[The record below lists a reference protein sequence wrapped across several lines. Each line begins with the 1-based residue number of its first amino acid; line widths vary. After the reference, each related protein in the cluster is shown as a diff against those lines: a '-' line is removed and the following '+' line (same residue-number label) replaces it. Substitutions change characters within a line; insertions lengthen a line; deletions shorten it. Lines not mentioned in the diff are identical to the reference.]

1 MNHHEIAK
9 QVEEPTLQTEVVH
22 RSLEPNKIMIL
33 NTTTKQ
39 SVALPLRL
47 TTISPESRA
56 DAIYTI
62 VSDFLNEQFVSQK
75 LLPCTFYEILS
86 LTKDVHTV
94 SIYETKNDAIHE
106 MPPSY
111 QFIFTNITQKELLEE
126 LGSVITDHFVHVIKE
141 RGDAS

>member
-1 MNHHEIAK
+1 MNNHEIAK
-9 QVEEPTLQTEVVH
+9 QVEELTFQTEVIH

-56 DAIYTI
+56 NAIHTI

-94 SIYETKNDAIHE
+94 SIYETKDDAIHE
-106 MPPSY
+106 MPPNY

-126 LGSVITDHFVHVIKE
+126 IGSIVTHHLVHVIKY
-141 RGDAS
+141 RGDES